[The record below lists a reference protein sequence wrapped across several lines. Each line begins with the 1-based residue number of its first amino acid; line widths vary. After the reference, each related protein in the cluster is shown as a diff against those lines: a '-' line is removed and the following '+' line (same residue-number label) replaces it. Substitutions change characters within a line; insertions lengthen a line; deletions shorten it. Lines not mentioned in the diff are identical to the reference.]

1 MIQIKNE
8 VAAYLQN
15 LAGSLQYSG
24 AEDYLLREK
33 SFDETIKLVM
43 DYGDGPEYIK
53 QLITYLK

>member
-53 QLITYLK
+53 